1 MGGLSKFE
9 ECPVCGEELSWED
22 RREFSF
28 EPRRYRSLTTAEARG
43 VGVVRFWDDGR
54 KYSFEPR
61 RYRGHAADVWK
72 NMNPEAKEKLSSGL
86 ATSFQ
91 DWLSLTPID
100 QALAPYGLISYDVG
114 ADGDC
119 QFRALAFHLLG
130 DANRHAEVRA
140 SVVDEM
146 RNHPDRYRD
155 FAEE

>member
-61 RYRGHAADVWK
+61 RYRGHAILDVWK
-72 NMNPEAKEKLSSGL
+72 NMNPEDKEKLSSGL

-100 QALAPYGLISYDVG
+100 QATPASTTVSSGTFPGTCTE
-114 ADGDC
+114 ADLFWKLGKLYSTDESI
-119 QFRALAFHLLG
+119 LLPILCET
-130 DANRHAEVRA
+130 ATPT
-140 SVVDEM
+140 S
-146 RNHPDRYRD
+146 
-155 FAEE
+155 